1 MYNDYERT
9 LLYLYRHSWDDML
22 ILMVRSK
29 DDLLSKKIK
38 SLLKGI
44 HYPQTQET
52 TAYHYTELFRY
63 AEHCASLFRA
73 SNVKIL

>member
-1 MYNDYERT
+1 MNNDYDRT

-22 ILMVRSK
+22 ILMVRTK

-44 HYPQTQET
+44 HYPQAQET
-52 TAYHYTELFRY
+52 TAYHYAELFRY
-63 AEHCASLFRA
+63 TEHCASMFR
-73 SNVKIL
+73 STTSKIL

>member
-1 MYNDYERT
+1 MNNDYDRT

-22 ILMVRSK
+22 ILMVRTK

-44 HYPQTQET
+44 HYPQPQET

-63 AEHCASLFRA
+63 AEYCASRLRSPA
-73 SNVKIL
+73 VSVL